1 MSYNSA
7 NRSERLL
14 QNRRFTTDGITL
26 SQEAFTSVLD
36 LNSSEL
42 YTQTQYIPYSGSI
55 LPFSGSSQDG
65 LIVSA
70 SVVSPSIT
78 PNLPILKYYYR
89 KKLKGAGD
97 GTRQVY
103 YFTNSNPATPTST

>member
-42 YTQTQYIPYSGSI
+42 YTHTQYLPYSGSI

-70 SVVSPSIT
+70 SAIYTRLLPR
-78 PNLPILKYYYR
+78 NLFEPKE
-89 KKLKGAGD
+89 
-97 GTRQVY
+97 
-103 YFTNSNPATPTST
+103 F

>member
-14 QNRRFTTDGITL
+14 QNRRFTTDGLSL

-42 YTQTQYIPYSGSI
+42 YTQTQYVPSASAI
-55 LPFSGSSQDG
+55 LPFSGSSQSG

-70 SVVSPSIT
+70 SKAAPGLSPD
-78 PNLPILKYYYR
+78 LPILKYYYR
-89 KKLKGAGD
+89 K
-97 GTRQVY
+97 
-103 YFTNSNPATPTST
+103 N